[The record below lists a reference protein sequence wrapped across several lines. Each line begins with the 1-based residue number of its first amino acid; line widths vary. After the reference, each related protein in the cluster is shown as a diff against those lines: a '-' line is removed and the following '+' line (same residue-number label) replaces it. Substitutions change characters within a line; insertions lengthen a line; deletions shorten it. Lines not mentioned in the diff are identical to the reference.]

1 MRYWRLSRSRATR
14 TKAAR
19 PSKEDHL
26 YVRRANTRLL
36 QISAAA
42 ASQSGETTF
51 DGDRDR
57 ADALR
62 LVNASAFGQGE
73 ASLVGQSIGN
83 PGQSFRAIILIA
95 RRRGHPVS

>member
-83 PGQSFRAIILIA
+83 PDQSFRAIILIA